1 MKAQSVLPDTYDSN
15 RRGSVVF
22 EELREIFNYKY
33 LIWQLV
39 RRDVLTRYKR
49 SFLGVAW
56 TMLNPLGMML
66 VWTLAFS
73 QFFKAAELPSYPAYV
88 LSGLLA
94 WTFFS
99 QTTTASMVNLVWG
112 GGLLNRI
119 YLPRSSFAIAA
130 MGTGIV
136 NITLSLIPLIVVM
149 FVTDLQL
156 HASFLFV
163 PISIMV
169 LCAFSLGVGLLI
181 STWAVYFPDIHE
193 MYQIVLVG
201 WMFLTPVMYPET
213 VLPAAYRTYITM
225 LNPMYHM
232 VKLFRIPTYFG
243 RLPTMTEFLVP
254 FGIAVLTLLIGWV
267 VFTRKSDEFAYKI

>member
-1 MKAQSVLPDTYDSN
+1 MKASPALPVVYDST
-15 RRGSVVF
+15 RRGSAVF
-22 EELREIFNYKY
+22 EELREIFNYQY

-99 QTTTASMVNLVWG
+99 QTTTAAMVNLVWG

-119 YLPRSSFAIAA
+119 YIPRSSFALAA
-130 MGTGIV
+130 MGTGFV
-136 NITLSLIPLIVVM
+136 NLTLSLIPLVVVM
-149 FVTDLQL
+149 FVTGLQI
-156 HASFLFV
+156 HWSFLFV
-163 PISIMV
+163 PISILV
-169 LCAFSLGVGLLI
+169 ICAFSLGVGLLI

-193 MYQIVLVG
+193 MYQIVLVA
-201 WMFLTPVMYPET
+201 WMFLTPIMYPET
-213 VLPAAYRTYITM
+213 VLPAKYRAFITM

-243 RLPTMTEFLVP
+243 RLPTLEEFILPLV
-254 FGIAVLTLLIGWV
+254 IALVTLIAGWV
-267 VFTRKSDEFAYKI
+267 VFTLKADEFAYKI